1 MAGTVRWNAVR
12 LEKKFT
18 DALAVANSGELENDY
33 EAAAAEVARETSG
46 RIRASGRGG
55 PHNSEFAD
63 IQHRV
68 HRSGAGRIEV
78 RVGWLN
84 PGAGSAERGGGGK
97 LWYQYQDRGFHLFG
111 GPNWI
116 EGVGA
121 TIDQRFRLVEALE
134 DVNIRYVNKLA
145 NILDR

>member
-1 MAGTVRWNAVR
+1 MAAGVRWNSVR
-12 LEKKFT
+12 LEKKLT
-18 DALAVANSGELENDY
+18 DALAVASGNDLDQEY
-33 EAAAAEVARETSG
+33 NDAAAQVARETSG
-46 RIRASGRGG
+46 RIRESGRGG
-55 PHNSEFAD
+55 SHNSEFAN

-68 HRSGAGRIEV
+68 YRSGAGRVEV

-84 PGAGSAERGGGGK
+84 PGADAAERGGGGK

-121 TIDQRFRLVEALE
+121 TIDQRYRLVDALQE
-134 DVNIRYVNKLA
+134 VNVRFIDRLA
-145 NILDR
+145 KILDS